1 MKEQDDQ
8 RDAAVAEAV
17 AAANLSPDETP
28 APGSYEKVREA
39 LLANRANTL
48 ALLGCLRAV
57 PEPVP
62 FREAEAAVAGTP
74 ALSLTM
80 QNPHALFDILMKC
93 GAVASEAVPE
103 VVAEAQSDEVAPE
116 AVAAVQDG
124 EEALPDKPVDYT
136 LCITDWGR
144 RALAEFEPTK
154 RFTELMA
161 DEPEGYAD
169 AYARVLARCEQG
181 ASKAQIEAELEGHA
195 ALAHPKQIYPGY
207 FISKLETVDGI
218 TWDGLWRT
226 TDAGRRMAAQLR

>member
-1 MKEQDDQ
+1 MKEQDDL

-17 AAANLSPDETP
+17 AAANLSPDEAP

-103 VVAEAQSDEVAPE
+103 AAAEAQPE
-116 AVAAVQDG
+116 DAAVQDG
-124 EEALPDKPVDYT
+124 EEAEALPDKPVDYT

-144 RALAEFEPTK
+144 QALAEFEPTK

-169 AYARVLARCEQG
+169 AYARVLSRCEQG

-195 ALAHPKQIYPGY
+195 ALAYPKQIYPGY

>member
-28 APGSYEKVREA
+28 VPGSYEKVREA

-80 QNPHALFDILMKC
+80 QNPHALFDILIKC
-93 GAVASEAVPE
+93 GAVASETVPE
-103 VVAEAQSDEVAPE
+103 AAVEAQPE
-116 AVAAVQDG
+116 DAAVQEG

-144 RALAEFEPTK
+144 QALAEFEPTK

-195 ALAHPKQIYPGY
+195 ALAYPKPIYPGY

>member
-8 RDAAVAEAV
+8 RDAVVAEAV
-17 AAANLSPDETP
+17 AAANLSSDEAP
-28 APGSYEKVREA
+28 ASGSYDKVREA

-103 VVAEAQSDEVAPE
+103 VAAEAQSDGAAPE

-181 ASKAQIEAELEGHA
+181 ASKAQIEAELEGHV
-195 ALAHPKQIYPGY
+195 ALAYPKQIYPGY

>member
-17 AAANLSPDETP
+17 AAANLSPDDAP

-93 GAVASEAVPE
+93 GAVASEAVLE
-103 VVAEAQSDEVAPE
+103 AAAEAQPE
-116 AVAAVQDG
+116 DAALEAAAVQ
-124 EEALPDKPVDYT
+124 EEAEALPDKPVDYT

-144 RALAEFEPTK
+144 QALAEFEPTK

-195 ALAHPKQIYPGY
+195 ALAYPKQIYPGY